1 MFKRTIFFHNTPP
14 PLNYYKSK
22 NSGNEWFLTF
32 LDVNYQYNLLL
43 YCIMGILP
51 AYLSCYPCFIRR
63 KKCSPHFSS
72 NVYVYALCIKVS
84 TKKVKKRDILCRY
97 EFSMQ
102 QFKYPQ
108 TKLTS
113 TQWQWQWL
121 LKSSYALSKKQNIYI
136 YDHNYKKLCNFF
148 EFIWKNANVLCE
160 KPAEGPTEFPSS
172 HHNNTVA

>member
-1 MFKRTIFFHNTPP
+1 MVSYFSWRKLPIQLATVLHN
-14 PLNYYKSK
+14 
-22 NSGNEWFLTF
+22 GH
-32 LDVNYQYNLLL
+32 
-43 YCIMGILP
+43 I
-51 AYLSCYPCFIRR
+51 AYLLILLPLF
-63 KKCSPHFSS
+63 KKNSPHFSS
-72 NVYVYALCIKVS
+72 NVYVYTLCIKVS